1 MSEERLDYSA
11 FDRAIGLNWYEV
23 DPDLQDTIGR
33 YVPAPDFEAADERL
47 REMGALCGGPIGERA
62 EMTDRNP
69 PKLERFDRWGNEVNR
84 VIHHPGAIA
93 TKKDLFEHGVRTMRG
108 GNGSRPY
115 AVVGSASG
123 YLLDQAETG
132 MGCAVGMTGGVAGL
146 IDSYGSQEVKDHFLP
161 HLRASR
167 WEDFWD
173 GAMFLTERDG
183 GSDLGGATKTQATH
197 VDGDLWVLNG
207 FKWFCSNVDAQAIAT
222 LARPEG
228 GPDGV
233 GGIAL
238 FVVPRVRRDG
248 SPNGVHV
255 RRIKDKLGTRAVPTG
270 EVDFVDAEAYLLAGG
285 SAARAA
291 ATDGKGMGRMMG
303 GMVQGSR
310 LGVAFMGL
318 GIARRSFLEAA
329 IYAAHRRAFSNRID
343 AFPMVRETLV
353 RMLMEL
359 EAAAAL
365 SFEASSTVG
374 REPALWR
381 ILPTLAKYR
390 ATRRGMQLA
399 NAAVEIHGGNGYIE
413 DWPVARQ
420 LRDAQCHP
428 IWEGTENII
437 AIDVMRAIER
447 EGVLEPVIE
456 RVERAVADAGHAVLS
471 GVRDTVRNYAAEL
484 REAVSY
490 VSAAPKDVSRLHLRR
505 ITRYT
510 ANLVSGALLVEQ
522 AADELAKQGSARKA
536 AIARLYANVHLSS
549 HPLGGVGRDDQ
560 LILEGFEPITGY
572 GKLDPDRLGALVA

>member
-1 MSEERLDYSA
+1 MLDYSQ
-11 FDRAIGLNWYEV
+11 FEKAIGLNWYDV
-23 DPDLQDTIGR
+23 DPDLQDTVR
-33 YVPAPDFEAADERL
+33 RHVAPEDFAAAEKRL
-47 REMGALCGGPIGERA
+47 REVGALIGGPVAERA
-62 EMTDRNP
+62 EMTDKNP

-84 VIHHPGAIA
+84 VVHHPGALQ
-93 TKKDLFEHGVRTMRG
+93 TKRDLWESGRRHA
-108 GNGSRPY
+108 GNGRAY

-146 IDSYGSQEVKDHFLP
+146 VASYGSDEVKGHFMP
-161 HLRASR
+161 HFTTDNY
-167 WEDFWD
+167 EEFWD

-183 GSDLGGATKTQATH
+183 GSDLGGATKTKATH

-228 GPDGV
+228 AAEGT
-233 GGIAL
+233 GGIGL

-285 SAARAA
+285 QQSREAA
-291 ATDGKGMGRMMG
+291 ADGKGMGRMMG

-329 IYAAHRRAFSNRID
+329 IYGAHRRAWGNRID

-353 RMLMEL
+353 RMAMEL

-365 SFEASSTVG
+365 CFEASAGSDARTSG
-374 REPALWR
+374 LWR

-390 ATRRGMQLA
+390 ATRRGVQLA
-399 NAAVEIHGGNGYIE
+399 TAAIEIHGGNGYIE
-413 DWPVARQ
+413 DWPLARQ
-420 LRDAQCHP
+420 LRDGQCHP

-437 AIDVMRAIER
+437 ALDVVRGIER
-447 EGVLEPVIE
+447 EGALQPVLE
-456 RVERAVADAGHAVLS
+456 RVERALADADDPVIAGT
-471 GVRDTVRNYAAEL
+471 RDAIRNYQAEVE
-484 REAVSY
+484 EAVAY
-490 VSAAPKDVSRLHLRR
+490 VAAAPKDVARLHPRR
-505 ITRYT
+505 ITRYVT
-510 ANLVSGALLVEQ
+510 NLVSAALLAEQ
-522 AADELAKQGSARKA
+522 GAWELRERGSARKA
-536 AIARLYANVHLSS
+536 ALARLYTNVHLGGRR
-549 HPLGGVGRDDQ
+549 LGGIGQDDQ
-560 LILEGFEPITGY
+560 IVLDGFDAITRYGELEPE
-572 GKLDPDRLGALVA
+572 RLGALVA

>member
-1 MSEERLDYSA
+1 MLDYSE
-11 FDRAIGLNWYEV
+11 FDKAIGLNWYEV
-23 DPDLQDTIGR
+23 DPDLQDTVKR
-33 YVPAPDFEAADERL
+33 YVPADDLDAANAKLMEV
-47 REMGALCGGPIGERA
+47 GALIGGPVAARA
-62 EMTDRNP
+62 EMTDKNP
-69 PKLERFDRWGNEVNR
+69 PRLERFDQWGNEVNR
-84 VIHHPGAIA
+84 VVHHPGALE
-93 TKKDLFEHGVRTMRG
+93 TKKDLFEAYLSERRG
-108 GNGSRPY
+108 RRWP
-115 AVVGSASG
+115 AVVGSSFG

-146 IDSYGSQEVKDHFLP
+146 VASYGSDEVKEHFLP
-161 HLRASR
+161 HFMT
-167 WEDFWD
+167 ENYDDYWD

-183 GSDLGGATKTQATH
+183 GSDLGAATKTTATH

-228 GPDGV
+228 AADGV
-233 GGIAL
+233 GGISL
-238 FVVPRVRRDG
+238 FLVPRVRRDG
-248 SPNGVHV
+248 KPNGVHV
-255 RRIKDKLGTRAVPTG
+255 HRLKDKLGTKAVPTG

-285 SAARAA
+285 SSNRDA

-318 GIARRSFLEAA
+318 GIARRSYLESA

-353 RMLMEL
+353 RMAMEL

-365 SFEASSTVG
+365 CFEASSNVAND
-374 REPALWR
+374 RQLWR

-390 ATRRGMQLA
+390 ATRRGVQLA
-399 NAAVEIHGGNGYIE
+399 SAAVEVHGGNGYIE

-420 LRDAQCHP
+420 LRDGQCHP

-447 EGVLEPVIE
+447 EGVLEPVIA
-456 RVERAVADAGHAVLS
+456 RVEKALADADHPTLS
-471 GVRDTVRNYAAEL
+471 STAETVRNYAAEV
-484 REAVSY
+484 REAVAY
-490 VSAAPKDVSRLHLRR
+490 VSGAPKDVSRLHLRR
-505 ITRYT
+505 ITRYMT
-510 ANLVSGALLVEQ
+510 NLVSGALLVEQ
-522 AADELAKQGSARKA
+522 GVEDLKRGSARKA
-536 AIARLYANVHLSS
+536 AVARLYANVHLSS

-560 LILEGFEPITGY
+560 LILEGFDAITRY
-572 GKLDPDRLGALVA
+572 GELEPDRLLSLVA

>member
-1 MSEERLDYSA
+1 MLDYSQ
-11 FDRAIGLNWYEV
+11 FDKAIGLNWYEV
-23 DPDLQDTIGR
+23 DPDLQDTVKR
-33 YVPAPDFEAADERL
+33 YVPAEDLDAANAKLMEV
-47 REMGALCGGPIGERA
+47 GALIGGPVAERA
-62 EMTDRNP
+62 EMTDKNP
-69 PKLERFDRWGNEVNR
+69 PRLDRFDQWGNEVNR
-84 VIHHPGAIA
+84 VVHHPGALQ
-93 TKKDLFEHGVRTMRG
+93 TKKDLFEAYLSERRG
-108 GNGSRPY
+108 RRWP
-115 AVVGSASG
+115 AVVGSSFG

-146 IDSYGSQEVKDHFLP
+146 VASYGSDEVKEHFLP
-161 HLRASR
+161 HFIT
-167 WEDFWD
+167 ENYDEYWD

-183 GSDLGGATKTQATH
+183 GSDLGAATKTTATH

-228 GPDGV
+228 AADGV
-233 GGIAL
+233 GGISL

-248 SPNGVHV
+248 KPNGVHV
-255 RRIKDKLGTRAVPTG
+255 HRLKDKLGTKAVPTG

-285 SAARAA
+285 AQSRDA

-318 GIARRSFLEAA
+318 GIARRSFLESA
-329 IYAAHRRAFSNRID
+329 IYAAHRRAFSNSID

-353 RMLMEL
+353 RMAMEL

-365 SFEASSTVG
+365 CFEASSNVAND
-374 REPALWR
+374 RQLWR

-390 ATRRGMQLA
+390 ATRRGVQLA
-399 NAAVEIHGGNGYIE
+399 SAAVEVHGGNGYIE

-420 LRDAQCHP
+420 LRDGQCHP

-447 EGVLEPVIE
+447 EGVLDPVTA
-456 RVERAVADAGHAVLS
+456 RVEKALAQADHATLS
-471 GVRDTVRNYAAEL
+471 STAETVRQYATEV
-484 REAVSY
+484 REAVAY
-490 VSAAPKDVSRLHLRR
+490 VSGAPKDVSRLHLRR
-505 ITRYT
+505 ITRYMT
-510 ANLVSGALLVEQ
+510 NLVSGALLVEQ
-522 AADELAKQGSARKA
+522 AADELATRGSARKA
-536 AIARLYANVHLSS
+536 AVARLYANVHLSS

-560 LILEGFEPITGY
+560 LILEGFDAITRY
-572 GKLDPDRLGALVA
+572 GELEPDRLLSLVA